1 MRACLVLALGGCNA
15 SGDDYSPTYAPTRYG
30 PTYEPSKGG
39 CLDVVM
45 HDAWGDGWGGAALT
59 VADADEGEVVYAGS
73 VRKGSSE
80 TARLCLEDGCY
91 LASVDGDEEYPSDV
105 SFAIDGHGGA
115 GAPYGPV
122 AFFASGGSVIRWGY
136 CSATA
141 KPAVAPIARGT
152 DEPAS
157 ALTDREMDE
166 IAEIFKTDPRWRQLW
181 QGGQK
186 SIEEKEERIW
196 NLITEQNLLE
206 TYDIIDRRDPNQLS
220 DSFRRFFRQWY
231 KLHYLQKKATIQK
244 HRAKRILNAVEE
256 FRFDSSEAGHL
267 EKLEE
272 LAALGVGVA
281 VREEDAVVALAPLR
295 LRAPLRRAPV
305 RRPPRGRH
313 ARAELLRGAPAAGV
327 VGALLAGAHGPG
339 AVGVVVRGRRV
350 AAARRLERRRE
361 LHGER

>member
-1 MRACLVLALGGCNA
+1 MRACLVLALGGCIA

-39 CLDVVM
+39 CLDIVM
-45 HDAWGDGWGGAALT
+45 HDARGDGWGGAVLT
-59 VADADEGEVVYAGS
+59 VTEADEGEIVYTGS
-73 VRKGSSE
+73 VRDGSSE
-80 TARLCLEDGCY
+80 AARLCLEDGCY

-166 IAEIFKTDPRWRQLW
+166 IAEIFKTDPQLW
-181 QGGQK
+181 QGQK

-196 NLITEQNLLE
+196 NLIAEQNLLE

-220 DSFRRFFRQWY
+220 ESFKRFFRQWY
-231 KLHYLQKKATIQK
+231 KLNYVKKLYN
-244 HRAKRILNAVEE
+244 KRKEE
-256 FRFDSSEAGHL
+256 L
-267 EKLEE
+267 EKIK
-272 LAALGVGVA
+272 
-281 VREEDAVVALAPLR
+281 
-295 LRAPLRRAPV
+295 
-305 RRPPRGRH
+305 RGIKSLKGFFKDFEFNTSDEGH
-313 ARAELLRGAPAAGV
+313 NANIAELFTKTK
-327 VGALLAGAHGPG
+327 
-339 AVGVVVRGRRV
+339 
-350 AAARRLERRRE
+350 E
-361 LHGER
+361 LISEVITTPCSNDDCLNGQLI